1 MGVNRLIKNDLK
13 SNDFFCIAA
22 FFALAAGII
31 AGSVYLT
38 KTAVS
43 SGEGIKAYLGN
54 FVSTGAEADKFA
66 VFKKAV
72 SENAAMLAVV
82 FISGFFRFGILFT
95 AAAIVRRGFII
106 GFTTASFIKY
116 YGAKGLLAM
125 SATMPSAIIML
136 PAFLI
141 FASVS
146 AGFSM
151 MENKRNSVV
160 FYVLFTI
167 VILVVFLAA
176 AASEG
181 YITTSFMNLIFPK

>member
-1 MGVNRLIKNDLK
+1 MDRLKN
-13 SNDFFCIAA
+13 SDFFCIAA
-22 FFALAAGII
+22 FFALTAGII

-38 KTAVS
+38 KAAVS
-43 SGEGIKAYLGN
+43 SGEGIKAYLEN
-54 FVSTGAEADKFA
+54 FVSTGFQADKFD

-72 SENAAMLAVV
+72 SENAAALAVV
-82 FISGFFRFGILFT
+82 FIAGFFRFGVVLT
-95 AAAIVRRGFII
+95 AAAVIRRGFII

-125 SATMPSAIIML
+125 STTMPSVIIML

-151 MENKRNSVV
+151 MENRKNSVI
-160 FYVLFTI
+160 FYLLFTI
-167 VILVVFLAA
+167 VILAVFLAA

-181 YITTSFMNLIFPK
+181 YITTSFMGLIFPKQ